1 MHVKLNDGNFFCK
14 IFQIESLDNV
24 PDEAWNNLIL
34 LFYTKITSIHI
45 LKFGELF
52 IFTLNYSKLR
62 KTFFRVEIIMFL

>member
-1 MHVKLNDGNFFCK
+1 MMVIFFCK

-24 PDEAWNNLIL
+24 PDEASNNLIL
-34 LFYTKITSIHI
+34 LFYTKSISIHI
-45 LKFGELF
+45 LKFDELI

>member
-1 MHVKLNDGNFFCK
+1 MMVIFFCK

-24 PDEAWNNLIL
+24 PGEASNNLIL
-34 LFYTKITSIHI
+34 LFYTKSISIHI
-45 LKFGELF
+45 LKFDELI